1 MASETG
7 AQMVLSTDTHTPDN
21 LMTDQKAEIVL
32 IGAGMSHK
40 EADRVLDSNHAL
52 LDVLKARMDW

>member
-1 MASETG
+1 M
-7 AQMVLSTDTHTPDN
+7 
-21 LMTDQKAEIVL
+21 VL